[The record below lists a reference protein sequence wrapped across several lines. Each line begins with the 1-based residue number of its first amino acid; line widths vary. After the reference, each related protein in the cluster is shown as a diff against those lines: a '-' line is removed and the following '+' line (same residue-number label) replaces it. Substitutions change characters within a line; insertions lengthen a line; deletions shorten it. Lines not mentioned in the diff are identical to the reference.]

1 MSSVRSR
8 DEREA
13 GLFYVGCRSHAHS
26 VGSYD
31 VVWHSWN
38 GNRTGDSG
46 RIASNSCDAEI
57 NDRRK
62 EIVME
67 DLIVTLFLMVI
78 VGTVVGL
85 IAYYATKGKKQ
96 NDNSFAERYNESVDA
111 LTSRLGKKIVEVKL
125 LGAGSTDYRSFG
137 GAVVGGMV
145 AGPIGAVIGGAHG
158 GKGKQRQR
166 FAVKYDDGSVV
177 IKEVRVNSREYN
189 ELMKYVSWED
199 IQ

>member
-1 MSSVRSR
+1 M
-8 DEREA
+8 DGA
-13 GLFYVGCRSHAHS
+13 
-26 VGSYD
+26 
-31 VVWHSWN
+31 
-38 GNRTGDSG
+38 
-46 RIASNSCDAEI
+46 
-57 NDRRK
+57 
-62 EIVME
+62 
-67 DLIVTLFLMVI
+67 DLIVTLCMMVT
-78 VGTVVGL
+78 VGTVAGL
-85 IAYYATKGKKQ
+85 IAHYATKGKKRKTKE
-96 NDNSFAERYNESVDA
+96 DFKAEYDATVDA
-111 LTSRLGKKIVEVKL
+111 LTNRLGRKIVEVKL

-166 FAVKYDDGSVV
+166 FAVKYEDGSVV